1 MLFLSGFEIY
11 SLWVPL
17 ILGNAFNF
25 PEVYSV
31 LGSVLNSGNCL
42 LIPRSVFNHYDVLNS
57 C

>member
-1 MLFLSGFEIY
+1 MLCLSGFELY

-17 ILGNAFNF
+17 ILGSAFNF
-25 PEVYSV
+25 PKVYSV